1 MKKPRGIWT
10 VKEFQEGLE
19 EQVKKGFL
27 PLPQKTSLS
36 VERIYKAYQEVENK
50 QAKIALL
57 AQLAEI
63 LVALFLRNSAI
74 CFNTLI
80 KAAGIPKS
88 FAYGLLSAYTH
99 QEEW

>member
-10 VKEFQEGLE
+10 VQEFQEGLE

-27 PLPQKTSLS
+27 PLPPKTSLS

-57 AQLAEI
+57 KQLAEV
-63 LVALFLRNSAI
+63 LVVLKLRNPTKRFES
-74 CFNTLI
+74 LI
-80 KAAGIPKS
+80 KNTGIPKS
-88 FAYGLLSAYTH
+88 FAYELLSAYTH